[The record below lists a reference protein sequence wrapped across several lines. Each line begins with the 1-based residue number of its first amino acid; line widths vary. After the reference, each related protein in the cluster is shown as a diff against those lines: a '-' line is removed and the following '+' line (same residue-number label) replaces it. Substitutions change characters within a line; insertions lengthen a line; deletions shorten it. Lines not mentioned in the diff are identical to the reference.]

1 MGGMLAGLAQC
12 PARRMTSGCA
22 VISGRPKLSLGA
34 SVDSGEELQWTMSNL
49 QIPVFIGILVLTI
62 PCLAQ
67 TPMPPAEAGFMTH
80 WGKIEQQYGYEVW
93 GLATI
98 PSYGANPVKRYGRHW
113 NLFVRTPGFK
123 DRESIW
129 AAVKPYAVQAGWTVV
144 SENFKGGLQVVLHYN
159 RDGVDAWANA
169 GTDNPG
175 TNFFAEI
182 IEVTPPPV
190 SLTLREPAAT
200 PEKLPEAGKG
210 DFPFLAPIPGS
221 LAHGGQED
229 NAPFRLA
236 PKGASQD
243 EIVANGSVVRSYSL
257 KDGSQPL
264 FVAVYH
270 EALIKAGWSIEK
282 ESPNA
287 EVILAHYSKKGR
299 NLWAYLIDHGSDYDL
314 RVGKE
319 AATDQM
325 KSTLASD
332 CHVALVGV
340 LFDFNKSTLQSASD
354 GVLMQVST
362 LMKANPSLNVEIQGH
377 TDNVGAEGYNQTLSE
392 ARARS
397 VMTWLTQHGVAAGR
411 MTAKGYGKTQP
422 VADNNRD
429 EGRMK
434 NRRVEIADPKC
445 KPTAK

>member
-1 MGGMLAGLAQC
+1 
-12 PARRMTSGCA
+12 
-22 VISGRPKLSLGA
+22 
-34 SVDSGEELQWTMSNL
+34 
-49 QIPVFIGILVLTI
+49 
-62 PCLAQ
+62 
-67 TPMPPAEAGFMTH
+67 MTH
-80 WGKIEQQYGYEVW
+80 WGKIEQMYSYEAW
-93 GLATI
+93 GVATI
-98 PSYGANPVKRYGRHW
+98 PSYGENQVKRYGRHW

-144 SENFKGGLQVVLHYN
+144 SENLKGGLLVVLHYN
-159 RDGVDAWANA
+159 RDGVEAWANA
-169 GTDNPG
+169 GTD
-175 TNFFAEI
+175 TNFYAEI

-190 SLTLREPAAT
+190 SLTLTEPAAI
-200 PEKLPEAGKG
+200 PEKLPAGNKG
-210 DFPFLAPIPGS
+210 DFPFLTPIPGS
-221 LAHGGQED
+221 VAHGGQED
-229 NAPFRLA
+229 NAPFRLT
-236 PKGASQD
+236 PKGATEE

-270 EALIKAGWSIEK
+270 EALLKAGWSIER
-282 ESPNA
+282 ETPNA
-287 EVILAHYSKKGR
+287 EVIVAHYGKKGR

-319 AATDQM
+319 APTDQM
-325 KSTLASD
+325 KSTLAAD

-340 LFDFNKSTLQSASD
+340 LFDFNKSTLQPASD
-354 GVLMQVST
+354 GVLTQVSM

-377 TDNVGAEGYNQTLSE
+377 TDNVGGDGYNQTLSE
-392 ARARS
+392 ARAGS
-397 VMTWLTQHGVAAGR
+397 VMAWLTQHGVAAGR

-429 EGRMK
+429 DGRMK

-445 KPTAK
+445 KPAK